1 MSSVFIGQLAAVLTA
16 FCWAVTSTAFEKAG
30 KKMGSTNLNLFRLLI
45 AIILSVIFT
54 FFTRGLPL
62 PLDATGS
69 MWVWLLLSGFIGMF
83 VGDLLLFEAFVRIG
97 ARISMLI
104 YASVPIFSA
113 VLAFT
118 FLHEAMTL
126 VQIAGMIVTICG
138 IALVI
143 LDGDTENKKV
153 KFAHPAAGILFA
165 FGGAVAQAVGYV
177 IGKYGMADYN
187 AFAAT
192 QIRLIAGILGFAL
205 FFTISRKWKGFAS
218 SLKQRDA
225 LKPAVVGSLFGPFL
239 GVSLSLFAVQ
249 RVNPGVA
256 STLTSITPVILI
268 IYAMLFK
275 KEKVRIKEILG
286 SIISISGLAIIFIC

>member
-1 MSSVFIGQLAAVLTA
+1 MLY
-16 FCWAVTSTAFEKAG
+16 E
-30 KKMGSTNLNLFRLLI
+30 
-45 AIILSVIFT
+45 VI
-54 FFTRGLPL
+54 
-62 PLDATGS
+62 
-69 MWVWLLLSGFIGMF
+69 
-83 VGDLLLFEAFVRIG
+83 
-97 ARISMLI
+97 
-104 YASVPIFSA
+104 
-113 VLAFT
+113 
-118 FLHEAMTL
+118 TL

-268 IYAMLFK
+268 
-275 KEKVRIKEILG
+275 V
-286 SIISISGLAIIFIC
+286 